1 MHYNRQISDGSV
13 RMDAH
18 APTRGARMFT
28 YRRRRRR
35 RRNAT
40 DAGVPSESASME
52 HLLYAGHDED
62 LSTVDSLM
70 RPVLSRSS
78 IVNEFNVGNTID
90 VPW

>member
-18 APTRGARMFT
+18 APMRGARMFT
-28 YRRRRRR
+28 YRRRR

-90 VPW
+90 VPS